1 MEDLQYKKTIH
12 KYIKYYEQHI
22 EKGEVCNEC
31 GLPKDTNNSCW
42 SCEMFK

>member
-1 MEDLQYKKTIH
+1 MEYQ
-12 KYIKYYEQHI
+12 EHI

>member
-1 MEDLQYKKTIH
+1 MEYQEY
-12 KYIKYYEQHI
+12 I
-22 EKGEVCNEC
+22 EKGEVCNDC